1 MLRNARLKKQLIKRI
16 GDVDNGEILNQIARL
31 VHFEE
36 KFDEVHI
43 MSPGEIEAVV
53 EGIRQIENGQW
64 LSNKEA
70 NKRIDESFKN
80 QGPKS
85 N

>member
-16 GDVDNGEILNQIARL
+16 RDVDNGEMLNQIARL

-36 KFDEVHI
+36 KFDEVYI
-43 MSPGEIEAVV
+43 MSPAEIEA
-53 EGIRQIENGQW
+53 EEDGIRQIENGQW
-64 LSNKEA
+64 MSNEEA
-70 NKRIDESFKN
+70 NKHIDEWFKN
-80 QGPKS
+80 QGDKY